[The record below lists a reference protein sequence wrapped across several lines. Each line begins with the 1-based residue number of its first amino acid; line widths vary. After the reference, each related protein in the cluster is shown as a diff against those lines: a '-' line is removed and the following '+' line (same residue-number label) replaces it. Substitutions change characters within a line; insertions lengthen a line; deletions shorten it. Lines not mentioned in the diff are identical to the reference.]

1 MRTTL
6 TLEDDVAALV
16 RRAMKARRASLKRIV
31 NDALR
36 AGLVAPSG
44 KAREAEPAYRTREHE
59 SGPCLIG
66 DLVSVSEALAAAEG
80 EDHK

>member
-16 RRAMKARRASLKRIV
+16 RRAMKSRRASLKRVV

-36 AGLVAPSG
+36 IGLLAPADA
-44 KAREAEPAYRTREHE
+44 AREAEPAYRTRVHE

-66 DLVSVSEALAAAEG
+66 DLVSVSEALAATEG